1 MSKELLDCPYL
12 LDHLE
17 HPHYLA
23 LCNPEA
29 MCRKA
34 SSDAVQLTLLRGL
47 ARFKLFLGAFL
58 ILSGFAHQ
66 MMVVMVMVQ
75 QIVGQVGQDL
85 LASHVLHKRTL
96 IGIDAK
102 KSNSHTDA
110 SASPPKEDFSSS
122 SSPPSSPPFP
132 SVSCS
137 LFLML
142 FSSCPHNTACVL
154 VVRVVLSTPFIYS
167 LLAGGPNL
175 SACGR

>member
-1 MSKELLDCPYL
+1 MDGSFGVVPKRISFADEKGIGNCKENERDIGLIKQMSKELLDCPYL

-66 MMVVMVMVQ
+66 MMVVMVMV
-75 QIVGQVGQDL
+75 
-85 LASHVLHKRTL
+85 
-96 IGIDAK
+96 
-102 KSNSHTDA
+102 
-110 SASPPKEDFSSS
+110 
-122 SSPPSSPPFP
+122 
-132 SVSCS
+132 
-137 LFLML
+137 
-142 FSSCPHNTACVL
+142 
-154 VVRVVLSTPFIYS
+154 
-167 LLAGGPNL
+167 
-175 SACGR
+175 